1 MARIESRRR
10 FAATLATTASRGSGV
25 AHCGA
30 AILCALLLA
39 SPLQAQSPWPEEFTN
54 PRPAERDLVLP
65 MPCGAAMAFR
75 PIETPAGP
83 GALEDRP
90 VTLGTTDPA
99 GGVAEFARREAV
111 AGPFAAAGRDVAL
124 FWIGKYEVTRDQYA
138 AVMEDR
144 CPAASAAG
152 RLPAA
157 SLSWFDAVAF
167 TQRYTTWLLR
177 NAAAR
182 LPHADGTPAFVR
194 LPTEE
199 EWEYAA
205 RGGAAVSEL
214 DFLGRTFPMPEGTSR
229 YAWFQ
234 GPRSA
239 SGRAQPVGA
248 LEPNPLGLHD
258 MLGNVGELV
267 LEPFRAV
274 RVGRLHGQAGG
285 VVVKGGDYRTPEAAL
300 RSSLRIEVPPY
311 DATDGQPTRLA
322 SVGFRV
328 ALAAHV
334 TTSLR
339 RAEALNRAFEAES
352 RASGTEAENA
362 RRQIAALREGADP
375 RLRQGLDRLEAG
387 LMAAERARLEQERA
401 GLRAQLEGAAVLARA
416 AGQSQ
421 RRMDGIEPLL
431 AGADVVQASPEMR
444 AGWARALEQLRIE
457 RELSLDGYA
466 RIVADLGRSADRA
479 TLTTEA
485 GVVARETEARG
496 VPDLRPY
503 LDVAA
508 RHAADSRDRG
518 LPARDRLREEVLA
531 AARGAVPPQAVVAP
545 PPATPQ
551 RPTQPAATRPTAP
564 PPQPPVQAPPAPP
577 PVAVLPPPPLP
588 PVTAD
593 PEPPAASRPSQA
605 AQSPRLPVTPPR
617 APAPAPAPPVREG
630 PGISVKPPIQ
640 RGGPSSGFDPTGKP
654 LGLR

>member
-1 MARIESRRR
+1 MA
-10 FAATLATTASRGSGV
+10 F
-25 AHCGA
+25 GA
-30 AILCALLLA
+30 AVSKLRWRRVAARATALCVVLLA
-39 SPLQAQSPWPEEFTN
+39 APALAQAPWPEDFTN
-54 PRPAERDLVLP
+54 PRRHDRDLVLP
-65 MPCGAAMAFR
+65 MPCGGAMAFL
-75 PIETPAGP
+75 PVETPAGP

-111 AGPFAAAGRDVAL
+111 AGPFTAQGSNAAQY
-124 FWIGKYEVTRDQYA
+124 WIGKYEVTRDQYA
-138 AVMEDR
+138 AVMEER
-144 CPAASAAG
+144 CPTPSAAG

-167 TQRYTTWLLR
+167 TQRYSTWLLR

-182 LPHADGTPAFVR
+182 LPQADGTPAFVR

-214 DFLGRTFPMPEGTSR
+214 DFLARTFPMPEGTSR

-239 SGRAQPVGA
+239 SGRAQPVGM

-339 RAEALNRAFEAES
+339 RGEALNRAFEAES

-362 RRQIAALREGADP
+362 RRQIAALREGADA

-401 GLRAQLEGAAVLARA
+401 GIRAQLEGAAVLARA

-444 AGWARALEQLRIE
+444 AGWARALEQLRVE

-518 LPARDRLREEVLA
+518 LPPRERMRDEVLA
-531 AARGAVPPQAVVAP
+531 AARGAAPPQAAVAP
-545 PPATPQ
+545 PAAGTLQ
-551 RPTQPAATRPTAP
+551 RPGQPAATRPAEPTPRP
-564 PPQPPVQAPPAPP
+564 PAQPPVT
-577 PVAVLPPPPLP
+577 VLPPPPP

-593 PEPPAASRPSQA
+593 PEPPAAARGSQT
-605 AQSPRLPVTPPR
+605 AQSPRQPVTPPR
-617 APAPAPAPPVREG
+617 LAAPEPPREG
-630 PGISVKPPIQ
+630 AGISVKPPIQ
-640 RGGPSSGFDPTGKP
+640 RGGPSSGYDAQGRP
-654 LGLR
+654 LGWR

>member
-1 MARIESRRR
+1 MALVLVGGVLGT
-10 FAATLATTASRGSGV
+10 AAR
-25 AHCGA
+25 
-30 AILCALLLA
+30 
-39 SPLQAQSPWPEEFTN
+39 AQGPWPEEFTN
-54 PRPAERDLVLP
+54 PRTAERDLLLP
-65 MPCGAAMAFR
+65 MPCGGAMAFR
-75 PIETPAGP
+75 PVETPAGP

-99 GGVAEFARREAV
+99 GGIAEFARRESV
-111 AGPFAAAGRDVAL
+111 AGAFTAAGRDVAQ

-138 AVMEDR
+138 AVMEER
-144 CPAASAAG
+144 CPTASAAG

-167 TQRYTTWLLR
+167 TQRYTTWLMA
-177 NAAAR
+177 NARTR
-182 LPHADGTPAFVR
+182 LPQADGTPAFVR

-239 SGRAQPVGA
+239 SGRAQPIGM
-248 LEPNPLGLHD
+248 LEANPLGLHD

-362 RRQIAALREGADP
+362 RRQIAALREGASP
-375 RLRQGLDRLEAG
+375 QLRQGLDRLEAG
-387 LMAAERARLEQERA
+387 LMAAERQRLEQERA
-401 GLRAQLEGAAVLARA
+401 GIRAQLEGAAVLARA

-479 TLTTEA
+479 TLATEG
-485 GVVARETEARG
+485 GVVVRETEARG

-518 LPARDRLREEVLA
+518 LPPRDRLREEVLA
-531 AARGAVPPQAVVAP
+531 AGRGAVPPQAVAAP

-551 RPTQPAATRPTAP
+551 RPVQPVVTRPQP
-564 PPQPPVQAPPAPP
+564 QPQPPPAP
-577 PVAVLPPPPLP
+577 PVAVLPPPPPPLP
-588 PVTAD
+588 PVTAE

-605 AQSPRLPVTPPR
+605 SQSPRPPVTPPR
-617 APAPAPAPPVREG
+617 PPAAPPPREG

-640 RGGPSSGFDPTGKP
+640 RGGPSSRFDPTGKP
-654 LGLR
+654 L

>member
-1 MARIESRRR
+1 MRLTI
-10 FAATLATTASRGSGV
+10 
-25 AHCGA
+25 A
-30 AILCALLLA
+30 AILLLA
-39 SPLQAQSPWPEEFTN
+39 ATPVAAQAPWVPDFTN
-54 PRPAERDLVLP
+54 PRAADGDLVLP
-65 MPCGAAMAFR
+65 MPCGGSMAFR
-75 PIETPAGP
+75 PVETPAGP
-83 GALEDRP
+83 GALDDRP

-99 GGVAEFARREAV
+99 GGIAEFARRESV
-111 AGPFAAAGRDVAL
+111 AGPFTAQGREGAIY
-124 FWIGKYEVTRDQYA
+124 WIGKYEVTRDQYA
-138 AVMEDR
+138 AVTQDR
-144 CPAASAAG
+144 CPEPSAAG

-157 SLSWFDAVAF
+157 TLSWFDAVAF
-167 TQRYTTWLLR
+167 TQRYTTWLMA
-177 NAAAR
+177 NARAR
-182 LPHADGTPAFVR
+182 LPQADGTPAFVR

-214 DFLGRTFPMPEGTSR
+214 DFLARSFPMPEGTAR

-239 SGRAQPVGA
+239 AGRAQPVGM

-285 VVVKGGDYRTPEAAL
+285 VVVKGGDFRTPEAAL
-300 RSSLRIEVPPY
+300 RSSLRIEVPPF

-328 ALAAHV
+328 VLAAHV

-352 RASGTEAENA
+352 RATGNEAETA
-362 RRQIAALREGADP
+362 RRQIAAMREGADP

-387 LMAAERARLEQERA
+387 LMAAERARVEQERA
-401 GLRAQLEGAAVLARA
+401 GIRAQLEGAAVLGRS
-416 AGQSQ
+416 AGLSQ

-444 AGWARALEQLRIE
+444 AGWARALEQLRVE
-457 RELSLDGYA
+457 RELALDGYA
-466 RIVADLGRSADRA
+466 RIVADLGRTADRA

-496 VPDLRPY
+496 VPELRPF
-503 LDVAA
+503 LDVAT

-518 LPARDRLREEVLA
+518 MPPRDRLREEVIAASRLA
-531 AARGAVPPQAVVAP
+531 GPPQAAVPAP
-545 PPATPQ
+545 PAAPARPVPPVAA
-551 RPTQPAATRPTAP
+551 RPTP
-564 PPQPPVQAPPAPP
+564 PPQPPAPP
-577 PVAVLPPPPLP
+577 PVAVLPPPPPP

-605 AQSPRLPVTPPR
+605 SQSPRQPVTPPR
-617 APAPAPAPPVREG
+617 APAPLREG

-640 RGGPSSGFDPTGKP
+640 RGGPSAGYDATGKP
-654 LGLR
+654 LGFR

>member
-1 MARIESRRR
+1 MARILSWRRIGPC
-10 FAATLATTASRGSGV
+10 LALVGGV
-25 AHCGA
+25 AMAGA
-30 AILCALLLA
+30 ALA
-39 SPLQAQSPWPEEFTN
+39 QAPWPEEFPN
-54 PRPAERDLVLP
+54 PRPAERDFLLP

-75 PIETPAGP
+75 PVETPSGP

-99 GGVAEFARREAV
+99 GGIAEFARREAV
-111 AGPFAAAGRDVAL
+111 AGPFAAPGRDVAL
-124 FWIGKYEVTRDQYA
+124 YWIGKYEVTRDQYA
-138 AVMEDR
+138 AVMEER
-144 CPAASAAG
+144 CPTPSPAG

-182 LPHADGTPAFVR
+182 LPQADGTPAFVR

-214 DFLGRTFPMPEGTSR
+214 DFLGRTFPMPEGTAR

-239 SGRAQPVGA
+239 AGRAQPIGM

-328 ALAAHV
+328 VLAAHV

-362 RRQIAALREGADP
+362 RRQIAALREGASP
-375 RLRQGLDRLEAG
+375 QLRQGLDRLEAG
-387 LMAAERARLEQERA
+387 LMAAERQRLEDGVIYHEHDWMD
-401 GLRAQLEGAAVLARA
+401 LPLDCPAQTPALIYFDDHVD
-416 AGQSQ
+416 QW
-421 RRMDGIEPLL
+421 RRI
-431 AGADVVQASPEMR
+431 
-444 AGWARALEQLRIE
+444 
-457 RELSLDGYA
+457 RE
-466 RIVADLGRSADRA
+466 
-479 TLTTEA
+479 
-485 GVVARETEARG
+485 
-496 VPDLRPY
+496 
-503 LDVAA
+503 
-508 RHAADSRDRG
+508 
-518 LPARDRLREEVLA
+518 A
-531 AARGAVPPQAVVAP
+531 AARGFRYLVFDDSLPSTALHNDGSAAAPTVDMLFETDIADGEEIRWRTECGPFSYRYDAAQA
-545 PPATPQ
+545 
-551 RPTQPAATRPTAP
+551 AATRALIRHY
-564 PPQPPVQAPPAPP
+564 V
-577 PVAVLPPPPLP
+577 
-588 PVTAD
+588 
-593 PEPPAASRPSQA
+593 
-605 AQSPRLPVTPPR
+605 RLPDLR
-617 APAPAPAPPVREG
+617 FIFGFSPANLVL
-630 PGISVKPPIQ
+630 IV
-640 RGGPSSGFDPTGKP
+640 
-654 LGLR
+654 LR

>member
-1 MARIESRRR
+1 MARR
-10 FAATLATTASRGSGV
+10 AARQGRQAAKDAMARAAVPRAWHAAMLGV
-25 AHCGA
+25 LLCGA
-30 AILCALLLA
+30 PALA
-39 SPLQAQSPWPEEFTN
+39 QAPWPEEFTN
-54 PRPAERDLVLP
+54 PRQADRDLVLP
-65 MPCGAAMAFR
+65 MPCGGAMAFR
-75 PIETPAGP
+75 PVETPAGP

-111 AGPFAAAGRDVAL
+111 AGPFAAQGRDVAQY
-124 FWIGKYEVTRDQYA
+124 WIGKYEVTRDQYA
-138 AVMEDR
+138 AVMEER
-144 CPAASAAG
+144 CPTPSAAG

-157 SLSWFDAVAF
+157 TLSWFDAVAF

-182 LPHADGTPAFVR
+182 LPQADGTPAFVR

-214 DFLGRTFPMPEGTSR
+214 DFLARTFPMPEGTSR

-239 SGRAQPVGA
+239 SGRAQPVGM

-352 RASGTEAENA
+352 RATGTEAENA
-362 RRQIAALREGADP
+362 RRQIATLREGADA

-401 GLRAQLEGAAVLARA
+401 GIRAQLEGAAVLARA

-496 VPDLRPY
+496 VPELRPY
-503 LDVAA
+503 LDVAT
-508 RHAADSRDRG
+508 RHAADSHDRG
-518 LPARDRLREEVLA
+518 LPPRDRMREEVIA
-531 AARGAVPPQAVVAP
+531 AARGAAPPQVAVVPPV
-545 PPATPQ
+545 TGTLQ
-551 RPTQPAATRPTAP
+551 RPNQPAATRPAEP
-564 PPQPPVQAPPAPP
+564 PPRPAQPPAPP
-577 PVAVLPPPPLP
+577 PVAVLPPPPPP

-593 PEPPAASRPSQA
+593 PEPPAAARGSQT
-605 AQSPRLPVTPPR
+605 AQSPRQPVTPPR
-617 APAPAPAPPVREG
+617 PPAPAPLREG

-640 RGGPSSGFDPTGKP
+640 RGGPSSGYDPTGRP
-654 LGLR
+654 LGWR

>member
-1 MARIESRRR
+1 MRI
-10 FAATLATTASRGSGV
+10 ATA
-25 AHCGA
+25 
-30 AILCALLLA
+30 ALLLTMTA
-39 SPLQAQSPWPEEFTN
+39 APAVAQAPWPADFTN
-54 PRPAERDLVLP
+54 PRAADGDLVLP
-65 MPCGAAMAFR
+65 MPCGGAMAFR
-75 PIETPAGP
+75 AVETPAGP
-83 GALEDRP
+83 GALDDRP

-111 AGPFAAAGRDVAL
+111 AGPFTAEGRDVPTY
-124 FWIGKYEVTRDQYA
+124 WIGKYEVTRDQYA
-138 AVMEDR
+138 AVMEER
-144 CPAASAAG
+144 CPAPSANG

-157 SLSWFDAVAF
+157 TLSWFDAVAF
-167 TQRYTTWLLR
+167 GQRYTTWLLR
-177 NAAAR
+177 NAQAR
-182 LPHADGTPAFVR
+182 LPQADGTPAFVR

-214 DFLGRTFPMPEGTSR
+214 DFLARTFPMPDGTSR

-239 SGRAQPVGA
+239 AGRAQPVGM

-258 MLGNVGELV
+258 ILGNVGEMV

-285 VVVKGGDYRTPEAAL
+285 VVVKGGDFRTPESAL
-300 RSSLRIEVPPY
+300 RSSLRIEIPPY

-328 ALAAHV
+328 VLASHV

-362 RRQIAALREGADP
+362 RRQIAALREGAEP

-387 LMAAERARLEQERA
+387 LMAAERQRLEQERA
-401 GLRAQLEGAAVLARA
+401 GIRAQLEGAAVLARA

-421 RRMDGIEPLL
+421 RRMDGIQPLL
-431 AGADVVQASPEMR
+431 SGADVVQASPEMR
-444 AGWARALEQLRIE
+444 RQWATALEQLRVE

-479 TLTTEA
+479 VLTTEA
-485 GVVARETEARG
+485 AVVARETEARG
-496 VPDLRPY
+496 VPELRPY

-518 LPARDRLREEVLA
+518 LPPRDRLRDEVLA
-531 AARGAVPPQAVVAP
+531 AARVAAGAPQVAAPAAPPAEPARPVQPPIAAPAVPPAN
-545 PPATPQ
+545 
-551 RPTQPAATRPTAP
+551 RPGTSA
-564 PPQPPVQAPPAPP
+564 P
-577 PVAVLPPPPLP
+577 PVAALPPPPPPP

-593 PEPPAASRPSQA
+593 PEPPAAARPSQA
-605 AQSPRLPVTPPR
+605 AQSPRPPATPPR
-617 APAPAPAPPVREG
+617 LPGQV
-630 PGISVKPPIQ
+630 PGISVKPPIN
-640 RGGPSSGFDPTGKP
+640 RGAPAPGWDPSGKP
-654 LGLR
+654 PGFR

>member
-1 MARIESRRR
+1 MRSL
-10 FAATLATTASRGSGV
+10 ATLMACLIV
-25 AHCGA
+25 VP
-30 AILCALLLA
+30 ALA
-39 SPLQAQSPWPEEFTN
+39 QAPWSTDFTN
-54 PRPAERDLVLP
+54 PRAADGDLVLP
-65 MPCGAAMAFR
+65 MPCGGAMAFR
-75 PIETPAGP
+75 PVETPAGP
-83 GALEDRP
+83 GALDDRP

-111 AGPFAAAGRDVAL
+111 AGPFAQQGRDGAVY
-124 FWIGKYEVTRDQYA
+124 WIGKYEVTRDQYA
-138 AVMEDR
+138 AVMEER
-144 CPAASAAG
+144 CPTPSANG

-157 SLSWFDAVAF
+157 TLSWFDAVAF

-182 LPHADGTPAFVR
+182 LPQADGTPAFVR

-239 SGRAQPVGA
+239 AGRAQPVGM

-285 VVVKGGDYRTPEAAL
+285 VIVKGGDFRTPEAAL
-300 RSSLRIEVPPY
+300 RSSLRIEMPPY

-362 RRQIAALREGADP
+362 RRQIAAMREGADP

-387 LMAAERARLEQERA
+387 LMAAERQRLETERA
-401 GLRAQLEGAAVLARA
+401 GIRAQLEGAAVLARA

-421 RRMDGIEPLL
+421 RRMDGIQPLL
-431 AGADVVQASPEMR
+431 SGADVVQSSPEMR
-444 AGWARALEQLRIE
+444 RQWATALEQLRVE
-457 RELSLDGYA
+457 RELALDGYA

-485 GVVARETEARG
+485 GVVAREAEARN
-496 VPDLRPY
+496 VPELRPY
-503 LDVAA
+503 LDIAA

-518 LPARDRLREEVLA
+518 LPSRDRMRDEVLA
-531 AARGAVPPQAVVAP
+531 ASRAAGG
-545 PPATPQ
+545 PPATASPAPAPQ
-551 RPTQPAATRPTAP
+551 PEPRPVTVAPQQPA
-564 PPQPPVQAPPAPP
+564 PPQPVQPQPPQPP
-577 PVAVLPPPPLP
+577 PVAVLPPPSP
-588 PVTAD
+588 PPPQQESSTA
-593 PEPPAASRPSQA
+593 ARPSQA
-605 AQSPRLPVTPPR
+605 PPQQRPPVTPPR
-617 APAPAPAPPVREG
+617 PPAPG

-640 RGGPSSGFDPTGKP
+640 RGGQPMSGEPAKP
-654 LGLR
+654 PGFR

>member
-1 MARIESRRR
+1 
-10 FAATLATTASRGSGV
+10 
-25 AHCGA
+25 
-30 AILCALLLA
+30 
-39 SPLQAQSPWPEEFTN
+39 
-54 PRPAERDLVLP
+54 
-65 MPCGAAMAFR
+65 MAFR
-75 PIETPAGP
+75 PVETPAGP
-83 GALEDRP
+83 GALDDRP

-99 GGVAEFARREAV
+99 GGVAEFARRQAV
-111 AGPFAAAGRDVAL
+111 AGPFATEGRDVPV

-138 AVMEDR
+138 AVMQER
-144 CPAASAAG
+144 CPTPSASG

-167 TQRYTTWLLR
+167 GQRYTTWLLR
-177 NAAAR
+177 NAQAR
-182 LPHADGTPAFVR
+182 LPQADGAPAFVR

-214 DFLGRTFPMPEGTSR
+214 DFLARTFPMPEGTAR

-239 SGRAQPVGA
+239 SGRAQPIGM

-258 MLGNVGELV
+258 VLGNVGEMV

-285 VVVKGGDYRTPEAAL
+285 VVVKGGDFRTPEAAL
-300 RSSLRIEVPPY
+300 RSSLRIEIPPY

-328 ALAAHV
+328 VLASHV

-362 RRQIAALREGADP
+362 RRQIAAMREGADA
-375 RLRQGLDRLEAG
+375 RLRQSLDRLEAG
-387 LMAAERARLEQERA
+387 LMAAERQRLEQERA
-401 GLRAQLEGAAVLARA
+401 GIRAQLEGAAVLGRSAVL
-416 AGQSQ
+416 SQ
-421 RRMDGIEPLL
+421 RRLDGFQALL
-431 AGADVVQASPEMR
+431 DGADVVQASPEMR
-444 AGWARALEQLRIE
+444 AGWARGAEGLRVE
-457 RELSLDGYA
+457 RELALDGYA

-496 VPDLRPY
+496 VPELRPY
-503 LDVAA
+503 LEVAA
-508 RHAADSRDRG
+508 RHAADSRDQS
-518 LPARDRLREEVLA
+518 LPPRDRLREEVLA
-531 AARGAVPPQAVVAP
+531 AGRAAGPPAQAATPPAPAVAP
-545 PPATPQ
+545 
-551 RPTQPAATRPTAP
+551 RPAAPSGP
-564 PPQPPVQAPPAPP
+564 PPAPP
-577 PVAVLPPPPLP
+577 VVVLPPPPAP

-605 AQSPRLPVTPPR
+605 AQSPRPPALPR
-617 APAPAPAPPVREG
+617 QAAPPREG

-640 RGGPSSGFDPTGKP
+640 RGVPAPPWDQSGKP
-654 LGLR
+654 PGFR